1 MKYDV
6 FNTNEYEAHQLELGL
21 IDDNA
26 RVLDIGCATGLLA
39 RELLKKNCETW
50 GIDKD
55 GDAIRLATKHCHKTY
70 TCDLESCDKLPVPK
84 KYFDYVTFFDVI
96 EHLRNPENILSVIKP
111 YVKKGGR
118 VIVSTPNIAHASI
131 RWMLANGTFEYSSTG
146 IMDDTH
152 VHFYTRDSLSRLL
165 EKQGFKVQKIIPTN
179 GMCKV
184 PLICK
189 ITDKL
194 PVSWQYRLVNM
205 LPTLFSYQFIAVT
218 KIGNQ

>member
-6 FNTNEYEAHQLELGL
+6 FNTNEFEAHQLELGL
-21 IDDNA
+21 ISDNA
-26 RVLDIGCATGLLA
+26 HVLDVGCATGLLA
-39 RELLKKNCETW
+39 RELLKKKCETW

-55 GDAIRLATKHCHKTY
+55 GDSIKLAAKYCNKTF

-96 EHLRNPENILSVIKP
+96 EHLRNPEKILSVIKP
-111 YVKKGGR
+111 YVKKGGK

-131 RWMLANGTFEYSSTG
+131 RWMLLKGVFNYDSTG

-152 VHFYTRDSLSRLL
+152 VHFYTRESLSQFLK
-165 EKQGFKVQKIIPTN
+165 KQGFVVQKIIPTN

-184 PLICK
+184 PLIYK
-189 ITDKL
+189 ITDRL
-194 PVSWQYRLVNM
+194 PTSWQYRIASLF
-205 LPTLFSYQFIAVT
+205 PTLFSYQFIAVT
-218 KIGNQ
+218 KIGKQ